1 MIERKSGQQA
11 DSFLALLSEINRIKL
26 ALEVKYGSKVKEYW
40 SKTR

>member
-1 MIERKSGQQA
+1 MTDVNETQFQA
-11 DSFLALLSEINRIKL
+11 FKSEIKRIKL